1 MPSAALTVKRIEPP
15 STSPRRPRTTWP
27 PGRLTRRR
35 APTAATSGTSRGGA
49 PITSAIRFRPRRTPS
64 SSTSRTSRIT
74 RRPRP
79 SCAAS
84 RRSPK
89 RPKPP
94 DMTRP
99 RNTSRKATMRGIRRT
114 NGVAPSKKTAI
125 SLDDLRG
132 MMAALP
138 ESISGIRDRSL
149 LLIGFA
155 GGSLR
160 GEISSLDLGPGRDL
174 AHPMRCR
181 SQPFYRRPFALCG
194 CPTGHVTNP

>member
-1 MPSAALTVKRIEPP
+1 
-15 STSPRRPRTTWP
+15 
-27 PGRLTRRR
+27 
-35 APTAATSGTSRGGA
+35 
-49 PITSAIRFRPRRTPS
+49 
-64 SSTSRTSRIT
+64 
-74 RRPRP
+74 
-79 SCAAS
+79 
-84 RRSPK
+84 
-89 RPKPP
+89 
-94 DMTRP
+94 
-99 RNTSRKATMRGIRRT
+99 MRGIRRT